1 VLLQIL
7 EWMPRDNEHKEVR
20 YLCVLQAAANVAARQ
35 PGFSVEEG
43 WAAAGAN
50 GKGKRGRRRAAARAA
65 GRGGE
70 AAPGNGVSTEAR
82 GLSSPQA
89 WSVYHELYTWSP
101 DSADRAAV
109 AARKHL
115 LLYAALGRESLAAH
129 PEGRYWRYYPKMH
142 VWLHAIEGLKLSGNL
157 MDSWCYAD
165 ESMIGAAAR
174 LAASSHPRTMGRT
187 AMTKYRLGRLV
198 DAAA

>member
-1 VLLQIL
+1 
-7 EWMPRDNEHKEVR
+7 M
-20 YLCVLQAAANVAARQ
+20 
-35 PGFSVEEG
+35 
-43 WAAAGAN
+43 
-50 GKGKRGRRRAAARAA
+50 RR
-65 GRGGE
+65 
-70 AAPGNGVSTEAR
+70 
-82 GLSSPQA
+82 
-89 WSVYHELYTWSP
+89 ELYTWP
-101 DSADRAAV
+101 RDSADRAAV

-142 VWLHAIEGLKLSGNL
+142 MWLHAIEGLKLSGNL
-157 MDSWCYAD
+157 MDSWRYAD